1 MSTLKVFVDGVPM
14 PEVEARE
21 FWKRFSAHMDANKGD
36 LAGFAKKEGF
46 ASVHPVMGPQGAE
59 LHASHDA
66 AQKPYATAP
75 KTGSTSGS
83 PPHQSGNGNGGKN
96 R

>member
-1 MSTLKVFVDGVPM
+1 VSRLKVFVDGAPL
-14 PEVEARE
+14 PEDEARE

-46 ASVHPVMGPQGAE
+46 ASVHPAMGAEGAE
-59 LHASHDA
+59 LHASRDA

-75 KTGSTSGS
+75 RSGSRSGS
-83 PPHQSGNGNGGKN
+83 PEDQSGK
-96 R
+96 RK